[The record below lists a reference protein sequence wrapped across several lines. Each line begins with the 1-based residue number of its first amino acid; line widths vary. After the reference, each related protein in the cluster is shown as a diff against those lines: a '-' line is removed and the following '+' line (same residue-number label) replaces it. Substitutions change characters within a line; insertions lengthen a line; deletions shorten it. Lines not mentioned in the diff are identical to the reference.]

1 MDEARLFSVLRTD
14 RKRSSG
20 LNFEHKN
27 FNTSM
32 EKSIFMVTVMERWHR
47 LPRGL

>member
-1 MDEARLFSVLRTD
+1 MDEARLFSVLSTD
-14 RKRSSG
+14 RNSG

>member
-1 MDEARLFSVLRTD
+1 MDEARLFSMLRSD

-27 FNTSM
+27 LSTSM
-32 EKSIFMVTVMERWHR
+32 QKSVFMVTVMEHWHR